1 MRASRPAVHP
11 VEAPPPAPTVGVQA
25 QEQGQGQ
32 GEGVAHPRGVRMK
45 DPPGAPGTPAGL
57 GLRLAQAFFAAAA
70 LAVMASTNDF
80 PSVSAFSYLVAAAIL
95 QCLWSLS
102 LAFVDIY
109 ALLVKRSLRNSQAV
123 CIFTIGD
130 GITGTITLGAACASA
145 GITVLIGNDLNI
157 CAENHCASFE
167 TATAMA
173 FISWFALAPSCILNF
188 WSMASR

>member
-1 MRASRPAVHP
+1 MRPSRPAVHP
-11 VEAPPPAPTVGVQA
+11 VEAPPPPPAAAAQA
-25 QEQGQGQ
+25 QAQGQGE

-109 ALLVKRSLRNSQAV
+109 ALLVKRSLRNARAV

-130 GITGTITLGAACASA
+130 GESLFSLVMISTYVLR
-145 GITVLIGNDLNI
+145 ITVQVLRLPQQWL
-157 CAENHCASFE
+157 S
-167 TATAMA
+167 
-173 FISWFALAPSCILNF
+173 
-188 WSMASR
+188 

>member
-11 VEAPPPAPTVGVQA
+11 VEAPPPPPTVAAQAQA
-25 QEQGQGQ
+25 QEQEQGQGQGQ

-102 LAFVDIY
+102 LAFIDIY
-109 ALLVKRSLRNSQAV
+109 ALLVKRSLRNSRAV

-130 GITGTITLGAACASA
+130 GIT
-145 GITVLIGNDLNI
+145 
-157 CAENHCASFE
+157 ENHCASFE